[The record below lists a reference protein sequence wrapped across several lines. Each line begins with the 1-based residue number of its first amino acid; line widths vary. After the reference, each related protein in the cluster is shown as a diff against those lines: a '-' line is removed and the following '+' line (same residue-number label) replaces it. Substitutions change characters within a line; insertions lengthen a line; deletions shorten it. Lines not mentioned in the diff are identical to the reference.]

1 MLLRVIGGAAFP
13 LAKREKM
20 LFQELGRASAGIV
33 RISLYLQSAACI
45 GGGRIKA
52 GSNYGGFSRPVLLL
66 PALRKSSF
74 SHFSMLSSDKRYA
87 HCRPQDK

>member
-45 GGGRIKA
+45 GGGRIKLRRIFTA
-52 GSNYGGFSRPVLLL
+52 CFAAARAPV
-66 PALRKSSF
+66 
-74 SHFSMLSSDKRYA
+74 
-87 HCRPQDK
+87 